1 MPFCNERNSMSKTL
15 KYGLIGF
22 GGIAENRVA
31 KEGFSMDRS
40 RFQPLDGIEL
50 VKTCDLDP
58 SRKNAAEILNIPFCN
73 SFKDIIDDP
82 EIDAVYVAT
91 NNRSH
96 ASLAEEALEAGKH
109 VIIEKP
115 MATNLADAEHLMKLA
130 QDKGLSLTVDH
141 MMVNNALH
149 KKAKDLIQTGKID
162 KINDSCFHMEFAYG
176 YTPEE
181 AATWRCNKPEELGGP
196 IGDVASHCFYMAE
209 YLLDDEIAALG
220 AVYIP
225 KTLTI
230 AVEDGAYIKFRMKG
244 GQTGTIRVS
253 FSDRRGGL
261 GGTLSNLGFEL
272 YGESAVLRGY
282 GTLFQLSGHKDE
294 IFPIRLELDRFSTQ
308 DKIIVD
314 NDDNINIYR
323 QLIVKHADSIRNNTP
338 LSPEDA
344 VRNIKLC
351 LAAHE
356 SAKNDGIFIKI

>member
-1 MPFCNERNSMSKTL
+1 MSKTL

-22 GGIAENRVA
+22 GGIAENRIA

-40 RFQPLDGIEL
+40 RFQPLSDIAL

-58 SRKNAAEILNIPFCN
+58 SRKEAAEKLNIPFCN
-73 SFKDIIDDP
+73 TFKEIIDDP
-82 EIDAVYVAT
+82 EIDAVFIAT

-96 ASLAEEALEAGKH
+96 AAIAENALEAGKH

-115 MATNLADAEHLMKLA
+115 MATDLADAERLLKLA
-130 QDKGLSLTVDH
+130 KDKGLSLTVDH

-149 KKAKDLIQTGKID
+149 KKAKNLIQAGKID

-209 YLLDDEIAALG
+209 YLLGDEIAVVG

-225 KTLTI
+225 KAMTI
-230 AVEDGAYIKFRMKG
+230 AVEDGAFIRFRMKG

-294 IFPIRLELDRFSTQ
+294 IFPIRLELDHFSQ
-308 DKIIVD
+308 QEKIVVD
-314 NDDNINIYR
+314 NSNDDDINIYR
-323 QLIVKHADSIRNNTP
+323 QLIVKHAQSIRDNCP

-351 LAAHE
+351 LAAHK
-356 SAKNDGIFIKI
+356 SAKNDGNFIKI